1 MDEPTYT
8 SMPEFTVMREV
19 RLGTPAVVTTLFVAT
34 GFGKQE
40 LVELYGRRW
49 QIEPDFR
56 AIKTVM

>member
-40 LVELYGRRW
+40 LVELYARRW
-49 QIEPDFR
+49 QIGVSR
-56 AIKTVM
+56 